1 MRERKKNKLKV
12 FTIIGIVIIFLVG
25 IMAGGYLLIDKGM
38 VPNYLGKYGINN
50 LHELVQLANTIYK
63 TPTEREL
70 ITNPYTVSDSAMLT
84 EKLTNAGFPVL
95 TNGDINYPSIANN
108 EYTLTPSD
116 DFTDSHLILIDTEIA
131 SMLNTALKA
140 DALTNDIPNI
150 SFLDTSNIDILE
162 LSINPQTTE
171 VNVETNIANID
182 IITKLNTKAIRS
194 QMAKNLDTPPFL
206 IDWLIPDIM
215 YLKFT
220 FDVKINSDG
229 DYEYNNCAL
238 SVNAKTAEQSE
249 VLLNLLISFI
259 YPEEQNVTIE
269 VLSNE
274 FCTLATSCIN
284 ILGDYSYIKTNLSTS
299 IKNGIYLVLS

>member
-1 MRERKKNKLKV
+1 MKERKKNRLKV
-12 FTIIGIVIIFLVG
+12 FTIIGIVIIFLIG
-25 IMAGGYLLIDKGM
+25 IVAGGYLLIDKCM

-63 TPTEREL
+63 TPSEREL
-70 ITNPYTVSDSAMLT
+70 LTNPYSVSDDAMLT
-84 EKLTNAGFPVL
+84 EKLTSAGFPTL
-95 TNGDINYPSIANN
+95 TNGDINYQSIANRD
-108 EYTLTPSD
+108 YSLTPSD
-116 DFTDSHLILIDTEIA
+116 YFTDDHLILLDTEVA
-131 SMLNTALKA
+131 SMLNTALKT
-140 DALTNDIPNI
+140 DALASDIPNI

-162 LSINPQTTE
+162 LSINPQNTE
-171 VNVETNIANID
+171 VNVDTNTANID
-182 IITKLNTKAIRS
+182 LITKLNTKAIRS
-194 QMAKNLDTPPFL
+194 QIAKNLDTPPFL

-220 FDVKINSDG
+220 FDVQINSFG
-229 DYEYNNCAL
+229 IYEYNNCAL

-274 FCTLATSCIN
+274 FCTLATKCIN
-284 ILGDYSYIKTNLSTS
+284 ILGDYSYIKVNLGTST
-299 IKNGIYLVLS
+299 KNGINLTLS